1 MEVEN
6 QEKIFQPINIREVVK
21 GKNPKLA
28 RRVPG
33 FIYNW
38 LERVFLS
45 GCFLPVADDVWPT
58 FCAEWHADIPVCL
71 WFVIG
76 RHGKQSRTP

>member
-1 MEVEN
+1 MRINSVFKKLVLCDAKKNRLMEGEN

-38 LERVFLS
+38 LEY
-45 GCFLPVADDVWPT
+45 
-58 FCAEWHADIPVCL
+58 
-71 WFVIG
+71 
-76 RHGKQSRTP
+76 